1 MTQISGT
8 TNSSRTEEV
17 LGNCYK
23 DDNPDA
29 WFPEAPQGA
38 QTPAKMRALGLE
50 TSRAIILCNACP
62 KKEPCLEEGMLPK
75 NLPYGIWGGR
85 LAGERLLMADARG
98 IKYMVEGRT
107 RGIRS
112 AVGIV
117 DDTGRGASRGFVVIK
132 QNDKVTVEEKRNALN
147 LLRRLTP
154 WIRK

>member
-1 MTQISGT
+1 
-8 TNSSRTEEV
+8 
-17 LGNCYK
+17 
-23 DDNPDA
+23 
-29 WFPEAPQGA
+29 
-38 QTPAKMRALGLE
+38 
-50 TSRAIILCNACP
+50 
-62 KKEPCLEEGMLPK
+62 MLPK